1 MTHILAIE
9 TSTSLCTVAL
19 VSERDGQITTTQR
32 SLEGTSGHAASVL
45 PLIDALLD
53 ACAVSRQALSAV
65 AFGQGPGAF
74 TGIRVACGVA
84 QGLGLALGIPVVA
97 VGALPAIAATAR
109 VRHPDAL
116 ILAALDA
123 RMDEIY
129 FAAFVDTPSEGLVVL
144 QPPVLMA
151 AVDAPMFISQRSAL
165 WLQRASTEKGATPV
179 VCLVGEGWSVAGAR
193 VGLPEDWIADDLS
206 ARPEAHAMAPLALH
220 AFRQGEAVA
229 PEQAAP
235 FYLRDK
241 VAFTTAERAGGLGGN
256 PRAHV
261 PTAVALLPMLSADL
275 PEVVAL
281 EAAVQSF
288 PWTAKNFEDAL
299 AAGYSAWV
307 LREEAALQGFCI
319 AMLAPDLAHIL
330 VIAVARSRQGQGL
343 GRQLLEQAARSAR
356 QHGAE
361 GLLLEVRP
369 SNHQAL
375 AFYEKQGFVQI
386 GVRRDYYPAGRGQR
400 EDALV
405 LKKAF
410 EQS

>member
-9 TSTSLCTVAL
+9 TSTPLCTVAL

-32 SLEGTSGHAASVL
+32 SLEGTSGHAANVL
-45 PLIDALLD
+45 PLIDALLKD
-53 ACAVSRQALSAV
+53 CAVSRQALSAV

-84 QGLGLALGIPVVA
+84 QGLGLALGLSVIP
-97 VGALPAIAATAR
+97 VGALPALAARASMK
-109 VRHPDAL
+109 HPRLL
-116 ILAALDA
+116 ILTALDA

-129 FAAFVDTPSEGLVVL
+129 FAAYIDSPVQGLVVL

-151 AVDAPMFISQRSAL
+151 AVDAPLFVLQRTAL
-165 WLQRASTEKGATPV
+165 WCERASAFVAETPS
-179 VCLVGEGWSVAGAR
+179 VCLVGEGWSVPGAR
-193 VGLPEDWIADDLS
+193 TGLPDQWLEDDLH
-206 ARPEAHAMAPLALH
+206 ARPEAREIAPLALR
-220 AFRQGEAVA
+220 AFKRGEAVP

-241 VAFTTAERAGGLGGN
+241 VAFTTAEREEGLGGN
-256 PRAHV
+256 PRARP
-261 PTAVALLPMLSADL
+261 PTRVALLPMTVADL
-275 PEVVAL
+275 AEVVAL

-288 PWTAKNFEDAL
+288 PWTAKNFDDAL

-307 LREEAALQGFCI
+307 LRQDDELLGFCI

-330 VIAVARSRQGQGL
+330 VIAVARARQGQGL
-343 GRQLLEQAARSAR
+343 GKQLLEQAARSAR

-369 SNHQAL
+369 SNRQAL
-375 AFYEKQGFVQI
+375 DFYAGQGFVQI